1 MPGPYQTRSRRTQ
14 TMLFT
19 KKAAVEYIVAGLGN
33 PGKKYEGTRHNT
45 GFAALDHLAQQWG
58 VQVTKAKFDA
68 LTGTA
73 CVDGTKVLLLKPQT
87 FMNLSGVA
95 VQKAADFYK
104 VPAQRVI
111 VLFDDISL
119 APGRLRVRPAG
130 SAGGHNGIK
139 SIIAAVGQEVPR
151 VKIGVGERPRPEYD
165 LADWVL
171 SRFTPQEWA
180 DVTARFDDVCEAV
193 SMIMKGQLS
202 AAQNKY
208 NG

>member
-1 MPGPYQTRSRRTQ
+1 M
-14 TMLFT
+14 FFA
-19 KKAAVEYIVAGLGN
+19 KKAAVEYIVVGLGN

-58 VQVTKAKFDA
+58 AQVTKAKFDA
-68 LTGTA
+68 LAGTA
-73 CVDGTKVLLLKPQT
+73 SVEGAKVLLLKPQT

-104 VPAQRVI
+104 VPAQHVI

-119 APGRLRVRPAG
+119 APGKLRVRPAG

-139 SIIAAVGQEVPR
+139 SIIGNIGQDFPR
-151 VKIGVGERPRPEYD
+151 VKIGVGEKPRPEYD

-171 SRFTPQEWA
+171 SRLTQAEKKA
-180 DVTARFDDVCEAV
+180 VEARYDDICGALEL
-193 SMIMKGQLS
+193 MMKGQFDTAMS
-202 AAQNKY
+202 RY

>member
-1 MPGPYQTRSRRTQ
+1 M
-14 TMLFT
+14 FFA

-33 PGKKYEGTRHNT
+33 PGKKYDGTRHNT

-58 VQVTKAKFDA
+58 AQVTKAKFDA
-68 LTGTA
+68 LVGTA
-73 CVDGTKVLLLKPQT
+73 SVEGAKALLLKPQT
-87 FMNLSGVA
+87 IMNLSGVA

-104 VPAQRVI
+104 VPAQHVI

-119 APGRLRVRPAG
+119 APGKLRVRPAG

-139 SIIAAVGQEVPR
+139 SIISALGQEFPR

-171 SRFTPQEWA
+171 SRFTAQEWA
-180 DVTARFDDVCEAV
+180 AVTARFDDVCNAV
-193 SMIMKGQLS
+193 SMIMKGKLS
-202 AAQNKY
+202 AAQDKY

>member
-1 MPGPYQTRSRRTQ
+1 M
-14 TMLFT
+14 FFA
-19 KKAAVEYIVAGLGN
+19 KKAAVEYIVTGLGN

-58 VQVTKAKFDA
+58 TQVTRAKFDA
-68 LTGTA
+68 LTGSA

-104 VPAQRVI
+104 VPA
-111 VLFDDISL
+111 
-119 APGRLRVRPAG
+119 
-130 SAGGHNGIK
+130 HNGIK
-139 SIIAAVGQEVPR
+139 SIISAIGQQFPR

-180 DVTARFDDVCEAV
+180 GVTARFDDVCDAV